1 MTVQYQESG
10 IGGEISVFSRM
21 EGGAEGNLL
30 EMSKQPIASTVT
42 CMYVAGGYSKG
53 GGGEQIPPSP

>member
-1 MTVQYQESG
+1 MIVQYQEPG

-30 EMSKQPIASTVT
+30 EMSKQPIACTFT
-42 CMYVAGGYSKG
+42 CMYMAGGYSKE
-53 GGGEQIPPSP
+53 GGEQIPPPP